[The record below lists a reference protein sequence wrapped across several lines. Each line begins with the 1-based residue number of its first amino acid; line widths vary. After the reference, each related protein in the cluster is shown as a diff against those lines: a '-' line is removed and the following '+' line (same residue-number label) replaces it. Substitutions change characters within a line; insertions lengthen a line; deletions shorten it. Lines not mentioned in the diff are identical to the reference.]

1 MITITSDQC
10 QKENVIA
17 ELNQKL
23 AKQKISH
30 FLIKN
35 NEYTTVSLIALDYK
49 KLYLKIADSF
59 LDIAN
64 VNPYMHIMLFYTDFT
79 HIEITEVD

>member
-1 MITITSDQC
+1 MTTITNTELQN
-10 QKENVIA
+10 ENVIA

-35 NEYTTVSLIALDYK
+35 NEYTTVSLIASDYK
-49 KLYLKIADSF
+49 KLYLKIVDS
-59 LDIAN
+59 LLSIAN